1 MNKTSRDLTG
11 ILFAGIM
18 VLLLVGSG
26 VYAEEDLAEEQILD
40 VGVAASDLNTLDPH
54 LAVGTQD
61 RGAVDMIFN
70 GLVRFKP
77 GDMDPEKIEPDLA
90 KSWEASSDGLEWTFH
105 LREGVMFHPFP
116 GQPDGYEMTS
126 EDVVYSI
133 KRAANPETSAYS
145 GSYDNLDSV
154 EAVDEY
160 TVEITLDKP
169 VPSLPGLVSDYSGG
183 FVVSKKAAEQ
193 MGDDFTT
200 HPVGTGPFVFE
211 NYVPGQKVELSRN
224 EEYFRGEP
232 TLEKVVWRYMPDISS
247 RLSGLRT
254 GELDLIEGLRKQAW
268 LDRVESY
275 EGVEPVVFG
284 PGETVTLHF
293 NLTREPLDD
302 IKVRKAILYAL
313 DRGTI
318 NSFYGEAIT
327 TPLYSPIP
335 SSYLGGL
342 TKKEVMEEGLAYEQ
356 NLDKAMELLEEA
368 GYPDGFE
375 LDVVITER
383 ESYNKTLVV
392 AQDMLKEIGVEVNIK
407 QIDHSAYHSQIRDDV
422 NPMVI
427 YVCARFPTANS
438 ILTQFYHSASI
449 VTKPT
454 AITNFSHY
462 GDVDADGDGAI
473 DNVDK
478 LIEIARTADDPDLQN
493 DFWGETQKEI
503 LIDAAAYPIT
513 TLGFSFAKKPTLEW
527 GYELDSTL
535 ALTPQIKW
543 NTELLA
549 Q

>member
-1 MNKTSRDLTG
+1 MKKTSYNLSG
-11 ILFAGIM
+11 VLLFGLMA
-18 VLLLVGSG
+18 LLLVAPGIS
-26 VYAEEDLAEEQILD
+26 AEEELAEEQILD

-61 RGAVDMIFN
+61 RGAVDMVFN
-70 GLVRFKP
+70 GLVRFTP

-90 KSWEASSDGLEWTFH
+90 KSWEVSSDGLEWTFH
-105 LREGVMFHPFP
+105 LREGVMFHSFP
-116 GQPDGYEMTS
+116 DQPDGYEMTS

-133 KRAANPETSAYS
+133 KRAADPEASAYS
-145 GSYDNLDSV
+145 GSYDNMESV
-154 EAVDEY
+154 EAVDKY
-160 TVEITLDKP
+160 TVKLTLDKP

-183 FVVSKKAAEQ
+183 FVVSKKAVEQ

-200 HPVGTGPFVFE
+200 HPVGTGPFAFE
-211 NYVPGQKVELSRN
+211 DYVPGQKVEFTRN
-224 EEYFRGEP
+224 EDYFRGEP
-232 TLEKVVWRYMPDISS
+232 ILEKVVWRYMPDISS

-268 LDRVESY
+268 LEKVESY

-284 PGETVTLHF
+284 PGETVTMHF
-293 NLTREPLDD
+293 NLTREPLND
-302 IKVRKAILYAL
+302 IRVRKAIVYAL
-313 DRGTI
+313 NRGTI
-318 NSFYGEAIT
+318 NSFYGESIT

-335 SSYLGGL
+335 SNYLGGL
-342 TKKEVMEEGLAYEQ
+342 TKEEVMEEDLAYEQ
-356 NLDKAMELLEEA
+356 DMDRAKELMEEA
-368 GYPDGFE
+368 GYPDGFD

-392 AQDMLKEIGVEVNIK
+392 AQDMLKKIGVDINIK
-407 QIDHSAYHSQIRDDV
+407 QVDHSAYHSQIRDDV
-422 NPMVI
+422 NPLVI

-462 GDVDADGDGAI
+462 GDVDADRDGAI

-478 LIEIARTADDPDLQN
+478 LIEISRTASDAEFQKIL
-493 DFWGETQKEI
+493 WGETQKEI
-503 LIDAAAYPIT
+503 LSDVAAYPIT

-527 GYELDSTL
+527 GYDLDSTL

-543 NTELLA
+543 NTKLLA
-549 Q
+549 G